1 MKRKYTPRD
10 MAFDRRARA
19 VGCWAGAGLLVL
31 IAVIVLFRMPL
42 SHSLWIAC
50 ALLAGA
56 RILQSNGAQSM
67 IAAKRADTGAEGEDQ
82 VAKVLHMLN
91 NDWQVRRNFFAE
103 YLGDID
109 FVLQSP
115 TGRCFTLEVKAHKGT
130 ILSDYEGIFR
140 RIGSKML
147 PFEKNLLHT
156 ANDQAAY
163 VRKELSCTDVVPVLV
178 FTRAEIRTT
187 SRCLEGVHLV
197 TDAQLIKFLDEQTQP
212 PQRKAKAA
220 ARAGGTKRRS
230 FSGRK

>member
-1 MKRKYTPRD
+1 
-10 MAFDRRARA
+10 MAFDRRLRA
-19 VGCWAGAGLLVL
+19 VLCWAGAGLLVL
-31 IAVIVLFRMPL
+31 TAVIILFSMSL
-42 SHSLWIAC
+42 SHSLWIC
-50 ALLAGA
+50 CLLLAGA
-56 RILQSNGAQSM
+56 RVLQSHASQSM

-130 ILSDYEGIFR
+130 VLSDHEGIFR
-140 RIGSKML
+140 RIGNKMV

-163 VRKELSCTDVVPVLV
+163 VRRELGCSDVVPVLV
-178 FTRAEIRTT
+178 FTRAEVRTT

-197 TDAQLIKFLDEQTQP
+197 TDAELIKFLDEQTQAR
-212 PQRKAKAA
+212 QRKPKSA
-220 ARAGGTKRRS
+220 ARTGGTKRRS
-230 FSGRK
+230 FSGKK